1 MNFNATLFREVAKA
15 MKDNGL
21 QVSERVSSALPQLQ
35 QPQPQRVLHQQ
46 QLHHIP
52 LQTCSLILFHVEQ
65 FNFFFFFVPHQ

>member
-35 QPQPQRVLHQQ
+35 QPQ
-46 QLHHIP
+46 I
-52 LQTCSLILFHVEQ
+52 III
-65 FNFFFFFVPHQ
+65 